1 MSAFEQSRHLKT
13 PQAPPNHRQ
22 HMGCES
28 TFNGGTI
35 STKNAAKSKSQS
47 IFGGPERGNC
57 VHVKLGEH
65 RYVQAY
71 WCFFVSTAKEPRETL
86 LVILSV
92 RGGERTSGVVGKA
105 YQEAQRVS
113 WPAQRRRQ
121 PFSRSAVGKLS

>member
-47 IFGGPERGNC
+47 IFGGPESR
-57 VHVKLGEH
+57 
-65 RYVQAY
+65 VQLNRQGS
-71 WCFFVSTAKEPRETL
+71 VSIEDNPKK
-86 LVILSV
+86 I
-92 RGGERTSGVVGKA
+92 VGST
-105 YQEAQRVS
+105 R
-113 WPAQRRRQ
+113 
-121 PFSRSAVGKLS
+121 